1 MNAIGAQDT
10 LRGASFSLSDPFNYP
25 SINRNMCMSMNTIS
39 AANDYVK
46 TKVAGFTT
54 SRRQSSNLM
63 NSDIAG
69 KYLAITVVRKYPQA
83 FLEHGA

>member
-1 MNAIGAQDT
+1 
-10 LRGASFSLSDPFNYP
+10 
-25 SINRNMCMSMNTIS
+25 MNTIS

-46 TKVAGFTT
+46 TKVAGFIT

-69 KYLAITVVRKYPQA
+69 KYLDITVVRKYPQA